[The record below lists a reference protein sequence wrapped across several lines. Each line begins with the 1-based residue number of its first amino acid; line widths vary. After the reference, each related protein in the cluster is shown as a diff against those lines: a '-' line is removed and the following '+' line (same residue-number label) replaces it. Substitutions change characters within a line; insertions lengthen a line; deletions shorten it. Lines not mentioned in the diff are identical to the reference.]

1 MNKKIKDDEQYC
13 SDIEWVIGYIIG
25 KSVSFTVN
33 ICIHIVNHTVNGVKR
48 EFFNKK

>member
-1 MNKKIKDDEQYC
+1 MKGKATNDETYC

-25 KSVSFTVN
+25 KSVSFTIN
-33 ICIHIVNHTVNGVKR
+33 ICMHIVNHTVNGVKR